1 MKIVEG
7 SDDPQGKTPAI
18 LYYRGSVID
27 AGPTESLFEY
37 PEYREI
43 DKTFASP
50 LGTLTPPPQ
59 LPLKKPWEKE
69 TWRQK

>member
-1 MKIVEG
+1 MKIVDV
-7 SDDPQGKTPAI
+7 SDDTQGKTSAI

-27 AGPTESLFEY
+27 AGPTTSLFDY
-37 PEYREI
+37 PEYPEI

-50 LGTLTPPPQ
+50 LGTRTHSPQ